1 MIVRNSDRFWRLCL
15 ILTLIAPIFYGLLD
29 IQTAF
34 GGDWIVQ
41 DDARQHVFW
50 MMRYI
55 DPELFPNDL
64 IADYFQSVAPIGYSF
79 LYKIAA
85 NLGIDPLV
93 FNKLIPIGLRV
104 VITCYFFLLC
114 RQIFPVPIGCVISTL
129 LFNHNIWLKDDIV
142 SATPRAFLYPFFIA
156 FLYYFT
162 KRSLIPCLITIVL
175 LSFFYPQTVF
185 IASGILFLNLFKWR
199 GLIPTLVSNKKQ
211 ILFSLIGLTASVAV
225 MLPYAIKTSDYAPV
239 ITRAEALNMA
249 EFHYGGRSNF
259 FKDSIFEYIVGR
271 GNGVMIS
278 TAMFKPIILLSSL
291 FLPFVIRQSDKY
303 TLVKQITVK
312 LNTIIKLLIASLGM
326 YIAAHLFL
334 FRLHLPSRYTT
345 HSLRITVAI
354 CTGITITVVLDYW
367 QKKLKNKFS
376 YKKSKILF
384 SGIII
389 ATILLTYSDFFDYHS
404 PTGYKEGSYPDLY
417 QFFQQ
422 QPKDIVIASLTKE
435 SDNLPTFAKRSVL
448 ISREYAIP
456 YQLGFYKP
464 FSQKVKDLITAQY
477 SNDLATVQQ
486 IIRQYNISYWL
497 VEEKSFNTE
506 FVQKNRWLKQ
516 YRSEYE
522 QAKANLSNNQT
533 PIVAAYKDN
542 CQAFS
547 TSKFTVI
554 DARCLLK
561 EQFADSVS

>member
-1 MIVRNSDRFWRLCL
+1 MTISNSDRYWRLCL
-15 ILTLIAPIFYGLLD
+15 ILTLIAPILYGLLD

-34 GGDWIVQ
+34 AGDWIVQ

-55 DPELFPNDL
+55 DPQLFYHDL
-64 IADYFQSVAPIGYSF
+64 IADYFQSVAPVGYTF

-104 VITCYFFLLC
+104 VITYYFFLLC
-114 RQIFPVPIGCVISTL
+114 REIFPIPIGCVISTL

-142 SATPRAFLYPFFIA
+142 SGTPRAFLYPFFIA

-162 KRSLIPCLITIVL
+162 KQSLLPCLVTIVL
-175 LSFFYPQTVF
+175 LSLFYPQTVF
-185 IASGILFLNLFKWR
+185 LASGILFLNLFKWR
-199 GLIPTLVSNKKQ
+199 GFMPTLVSHKKQ
-211 ILFSLIGLTASVAV
+211 ILFSLIGLAVSVIV
-225 MLPYAIKTSDYAPV
+225 LLPYAIKTSDYAPV

-278 TAMFKPIILLSSL
+278 TAVFKPIILLSSL
-291 FLPFVIRQSDKY
+291 FLPLAIGQSDKY
-303 TLVKQITVK
+303 TLATQITAK
-312 LNTIIKLLIASLGM
+312 LNTVVKLLVASLGM
-326 YIAAHLFL
+326 YIFAHLVL

-345 HSLRITVAI
+345 HSLRIAVAI
-354 CTGITITVVLDYW
+354 SAGITITVVLDYLR
-367 QKKLKNKFS
+367 KKFKTNFS

-384 SGIII
+384 SGVII
-389 ATILLTYSDFFDYHS
+389 ATMLLTYSDFLDYHS

-448 ISREYAIP
+448 VSREYAIP

-477 SNDLATVQQ
+477 SNNLEQVQQ

-497 VEEKSFNTE
+497 VEEKSFDTE
-506 FVQKNRWLKQ
+506 YVRKNRWLKQ

-522 QAKANLSNNQT
+522 KAVSLLSTNKT
-533 PIVAAYKDN
+533 PIIAAYKDD

-554 DARCLLK
+554 DARCLLNN
-561 EQFADSVS
+561 

>member
-1 MIVRNSDRFWRLCL
+1 MTISNSDRYWRLCL
-15 ILTLIAPIFYGLLD
+15 ILTLIAPILYGLLD

-34 GGDWIVQ
+34 AGDWIVQ

-55 DPELFPNDL
+55 DPQLFYHDL
-64 IADYFQSVAPIGYSF
+64 IADYFQSVAPVGYTF

-104 VITCYFFLLC
+104 VITYYFFLLC
-114 RQIFPVPIGCVISTL
+114 REIFPIPIGCVISTL

-142 SATPRAFLYPFFIA
+142 SGTPRAFLYPFFIA

-162 KRSLIPCLITIVL
+162 KQSLLPCLVTIVL
-175 LSFFYPQTVF
+175 LSLFYPQTVF
-185 IASGILFLNLFKWR
+185 LASGILFLNLFKWR
-199 GLIPTLVSNKKQ
+199 GFMPTLVSHKKQ
-211 ILFSLIGLTASVAV
+211 ILFSLIGLAVSVIV
-225 MLPYAIKTSDYAPV
+225 LLPYAIKTSDYAPV

-278 TAMFKPIILLSSL
+278 TAVFKPIILLSSL
-291 FLPFVIRQSDKY
+291 FLPLAIGQSDKY
-303 TLVKQITVK
+303 TLATQITAK
-312 LNTIIKLLIASLGM
+312 LNTVVKLLVASLGM
-326 YIAAHLFL
+326 YIFAHLVL

-345 HSLRITVAI
+345 HSLRIAVAI
-354 CTGITITVVLDYW
+354 SAGITITVVLDYLR
-367 QKKLKNKFS
+367 KKFKTNFS

-384 SGIII
+384 SGVII
-389 ATILLTYSDFFDYHS
+389 ATMLLTYSDFLDYHS

-448 ISREYAIP
+448 VSREYAIP

-477 SNDLATVQQ
+477 SNNLEKVQQ

-497 VEEKSFNTE
+497 IEEKSFNLE
-506 FVQKNRWLKQ
+506 YVQKNRWLKQ
-516 YRSEYE
+516 YKSEYE
-522 QAKANLSNNQT
+522 KAVSLLQNNQT
-533 PIVAAYKDN
+533 PIIAAYKDD

-554 DARCLLK
+554 DARCLLNN
-561 EQFADSVS
+561 